1 MCKEEE
7 IVDFFPTFTV
17 STITLIGWTISG
29 YININHLPMSM
40 AERHGL
46 NREEIIFSYA
56 FRCAIS
62 VLAIACPCALGLATP
77 TAVMVS
83 HHVTFSLP
91 DRIIDERCKSRH
103 RWQLVSVRCMVFW

>member
-1 MCKEEE
+1 M
-7 IVDFFPTFTV
+7 IDFLIAV

-83 HHVTFSLP
+83 LFY
-91 DRIIDERCKSRH
+91 
-103 RWQLVSVRCMVFW
+103 F